1 MSKSVYKCRKKYPR
15 LPLNR
20 LDSTLHNS
28 ARYDTPLTL
37 RHSCQLFRTT
47 FSRTECWNF
56 PSDSYL
62 QWYFLLLVSEVVT
75 YLAQNRQLSS
85 MIDISVFVWGTVRL
99 AVRITERSFRS
110 VDSFPA
116 PVAVDALP
124 AAGKPSPS
132 LLLHLLVASLL
143 LPPLLF
149 LPPPLP
155 LPLPPLS
162 SVHHFRYNHFELYI
176 SFSPSVFTFQPA
188 LLFNL
193 CFYNLFIL
201 YNMYLCQSEYS
212 YLAPFRLCTEV
223 DSPKRCIKI
232 WLSSVNISSSSLY
245 CSAFLLFSSN

>member
-47 FSRTECWNF
+47 FSRIECWNF

-132 LLLHLLVASLL
+132 LLLPTSLL

-155 LPLPPLS
+155 LPLPPISLFTTFVTTTS
-162 SVHHFRYNHFELYI
+162 SFISPFLLLYLL
-176 SFSPSVFTFQPA
+176 FQPA
-188 LLFNL
+188 YFLTYAFIIYLYYITCIYVSQNTHTWPPFDCVQRSILLNDVL
-193 CFYNLFIL
+193 KLGY
-201 YNMYLCQSEYS
+201 Q
-212 YLAPFRLCTEV
+212 V
-223 DSPKRCIKI
+223 
-232 WLSSVNISSSSLY
+232 
-245 CSAFLLFSSN
+245 